1 MIVYLIRHGETK
13 WNDEKR
19 LQGQRDI
26 PLNKNGLRMAE
37 ATGKAL
43 SSVPFDLCYV
53 SPLSRARD
61 TARAV
66 LSGQAAPVPVIA
78 DDRLR
83 EINFGPWEGCRVQA
97 LPPEFQSFGSAPAR
111 YVPPAGA
118 ESLPHLCG
126 RASDFVKSRI
136 LPAEGR
142 YQIIL
147 VVSHGALGQALKC
160 ALENKPLAD
169 FWKPAFPKNCSVTTY
184 DIQGGRVRL
193 LRDNQIFYDPEQF
206 HTPQLL

>member
-1 MIVYLIRHGETK
+1 MLYIIRHGRTD
-13 WNDEKR
+13 WNDRHK
-19 LQGQRDI
+19 LQGSTDI
-26 PLNKNGLRMAE
+26 PLNAEGRRMAE
-37 ATGKAL
+37 EAAEACRGIEL
-43 SSVPFDLCYV
+43 DLCYS
-53 SPLSRARD
+53 SPLIRARE
-61 TARAV
+61 TAEILLR
-66 LSGQAAPVPVIA
+66 GRDVPILT

-83 EINFGPWEGCRVQA
+83 EIAFGPWEGCRVSS
-97 LPPEFQSFGSAPAR
+97 LPPEFQNFGTAPDR

-118 ESLPHLCG
+118 ESLTHLCG

-142 YQIIL
+142 YQTIL

-160 ALENKPLAD
+160 ALEDKPLAD

-184 DIQGGRVRL
+184 DVQGGRVRL